1 MARPSL
7 TQEEIDRFR
16 SRLCEAAIALFATQG
31 YEAVT
36 MRAIAEAMGC
46 SRTLPYRYFE
56 GKEEIF
62 LEVRARCFE
71 QLIEHQRG
79 AFESAEQPIE
89 RIHALGSGYLEFARE
104 RRHAFAI
111 MYDLYEVDVPSY
123 PKLAK
128 VIERAWRLLAAAIK
142 GAIDAGELDGTTNNL
157 SRLLWSGIHG
167 IAVLEHGGR
176 LGPGPTPAD
185 ALMRPMIDA
194 LIQAHRPE
202 GYIPTTSH

>member
-16 SRLCEAAIALFATQG
+16 AKLCDAAIALFATQG

-62 LEVRARCFE
+62 LEVRARCF
-71 QLIEHQRG
+71 HQMLDHQMA
-79 AFESAEQPIE
+79 AFNEKEDPIE
-89 RIHALGSGYLEFARE
+89 RLHALGLGYLAFARE

-123 PKLAK
+123 PKLAAA
-128 VIERAWRLLAAAIK
+128 IERAWRLLAAAIQETIDT
-142 GAIDAGELDGTTNNL
+142 GALVGTPNQI

-167 IAVLEHGGR
+167 IAVLEHGKR
-176 LGPGPTPAD
+176 LGPGTNPAD
-185 ALMRPMIDA
+185 QLMRPMIDA
-194 LIQAHRPE
+194 LIQAYRPE
-202 GYIPTTSH
+202 QT

>member
-1 MARPSL
+1 L

-16 SRLCEAAIALFATQG
+16 ARLCEAAIALFATQG

-71 QLIEHQRG
+71 QLIEHQRA
-79 AFESAEQPIE
+79 AFESVDGPIE
-89 RIHALGSGYLEFARE
+89 RIHALGSGYLEFARD

-111 MYDLYEVDVPSY
+111 MYDLYEVDIPAY
-123 PKLAK
+123 PKLAE
-128 VIERAWRLLAAAIK
+128 VIDRAWRLLAGVI
-142 GAIDAGELDGTTNNL
+142 GEAIDAGELDGATGDL

-167 IAVLEHGGR
+167 IATLEHGGR
-176 LGPGPTPAD
+176 LGPGPHPAD

-194 LIQAHRPE
+194 LIQAHRPA
-202 GYIPTTSH
+202 GHPSTQQTH